1 MKVVVLAGG
10 LSPER
15 DVSLSSGSLI
25 ANALIEN
32 GHDVLLLDLY
42 LGQPD
47 ISKAKFLNKGSSK
60 RYSYQIPSTEPDLEL
75 LKKESDN
82 GDSLIGKNVI
92 EICKACDVVF
102 IALHGSIGENGQL
115 QAVFDSFGIRYTGTG
130 YIGSLL
136 AMDKDISKKL
146 ILLNNIKTP
155 NWRIYNIQNS
165 DDCDFSNIT
174 YPCVVKPCSCGS
186 SIGVSIVEN
195 PDELN
200 KAVNYAKLYENMI
213 MIEDKIDGREFSIG
227 ILGGR
232 ALPVIEI
239 IPKKGFYDYV
249 NKYQKGMA
257 DEVCPA
263 DVDDSIAEEMQSIAL
278 KVHNILRLG
287 FYSRIDFI
295 LDKNNEPYC
304 LEANTLPGMTP
315 TSLLPQE
322 ANAIGISYNE
332 LCEQIIMSAIK

>member
-1 MKVVVLAGG
+1 MRVVVLAGG

-32 GHDVLLLDLY
+32 GHDVLLLDLF

-47 ISKAKFLNKGSSK
+47 ISKAKFINKSSDV
-60 RYSYQIPSTEPDLEL
+60 RYSYQVPSTEPDLEL
-75 LKKESDN
+75 LKKESGN
-82 GDSLIGKNVI
+82 GSSLIGKNVI
-92 EICKACDVVF
+92 EICKSSDIVF
-102 IALHGSIGENGQL
+102 IALHGAIGENGQI

-146 ILLNNIKTP
+146 MLLNNIKTP
-155 NWRIYNIQNS
+155 NWHVYNIQNS
-165 DDCDFSNIT
+165 DDCDFGNIT

-186 SIGVSIVEN
+186 SIGVSIAEN
-195 PDELN
+195 PDGLHR
-200 KAVNYAKLYENMI
+200 AVNCAKLYENMI
-213 MIEDKIDGREFSIG
+213 MIEDKIDGREFSVG

-249 NKYQKGMA
+249 NKYQKGMT

-263 DVDDSIAEEMQSIAL
+263 DIDDSIAEKMQSIAL

-287 FYSRIDFI
+287 FYSRIDFM

-322 ANAIGISYNE
+322 AKALGISYNE
-332 LCEQIIMSAIK
+332 LCEQILMVAVD